1 MKPEEIAEAISKA
14 RRARNEPELPI
25 EEILKVVNQTK
36 SDMATGNL
44 DSDTQ
49 RALSE
54 FRRRDVEQKLKDTPI
69 VVPIVWMLII
79 GAALYFVFR

>member
-54 FRRRDVEQKLKDTPI
+54 FRRRDVEQKLKGTPI
-69 VVPIVWMLII
+69 IVPIVWMLII

>member
-69 VVPIVWMLII
+69 LVPIVWLLII
-79 GAALYFVFR
+79 GAALHFVFR

>member
-69 VVPIVWMLII
+69 IVPIVWMLII